1 MSLNKLR
8 TSDIRQNFNL
18 GAGDIKC
25 NKLYTKNLKYNIFT
39 KTKFTPILYVV
50 DENTVPSISI
60 NECYFYT
67 TGAHLVLFGNL
78 EFTYNGPKITQP
90 NLYLTLPLEFEDKVD
105 ATTSVS
111 NSGTLTGIVPGN
123 IQQNFLGVY
132 QSFITLTPL
141 NSEPSLRLRIVD
153 EEGTAGFSASVY
165 TLVFQCIFEL

>member
-39 KTKFTPILYVV
+39 KTKFTPILYVE
-50 DENTVPSISI
+50 DENTAPSIFI
-60 NECYFYT
+60 NESYFYT

-78 EFTYNGPKITQP
+78 QFTYSGPTLSP
-90 NLYLTLPLEFEDKVD
+90 PDLYLTLPSEFEDKVG
-105 ATTSVS
+105 ATLVS
-111 NSGTLTGIVPGN
+111 NSGTLTGIVPSN
-123 IQQNFLGVY
+123 IQRDFLGLY
-132 QSFITLTPL
+132 ESFITLTPL

-153 EEGTAGFSASVY
+153 EEGTAGFSTSVY